1 MMMNSEH
8 DTTDQT
14 DINATVDAAAIAP
27 SDSVLPAQEQAPTI
41 EIVHNAEDGTLVYG
55 TSRGDGTNTIL
66 KSCGFRWFRTLG
78 LWGIPS
84 SRDKQPNMF
93 KISRAAKAL
102 RQAGHQVSER
112 IDTAHRSVELAEAD
126 RAQRQEDRAQALSDK
141 ADRKRINA
149 EAAWDKERHA
159 TSLLA
164 PAGQPIYINTSGG
177 RRLLRNVE
185 RAHAATRSAIA
196 AEDTAKSA
204 ADKAEAA
211 ARTTTHRYSPVTVKN
226 RIDRLEADQRRD
238 QRILDGHRRVVA
250 RTANTEYV
258 DEFPPATGE
267 YRERVAARLAQT
279 VDQIAY
285 WKGVYAELQ
294 AEGLANTYSRETV
307 SKGDQVKYR
316 GRWYTVVRANPKT
329 VSVHLF
335 EGASFTN
342 TIGYHELSGHRPA
355 GESPQ
360 PLEAP

>member
-1 MMMNSEH
+1 MMMNNEH
-8 DTTDQT
+8 NTTAQT

-27 SDSVLPAQEQAPTI
+27 SGSVLPAQEQAPTI

-112 IDTAHRSVELAEAD
+112 IDTAHRPIELAEAD

-141 ADRKRINA
+141 ADRKA
-149 EAAWDKERHA
+149 QAADAAWEAEERA
-159 TSLLA
+159 VAAL
-164 PAGQPIYINTSGG
+164 PPGGEPIKIGHHSE
-177 RRLLRNVE
+177 RRHRRAIE
-185 RAHAATRSAIA
+185 RAHEATRRAIDA
-196 AEDTAKSA
+196 TDTAKNA
-204 ADKAEAA
+204 AHRADAA
-211 ARTTTHRYSPVTVKN
+211 AHTTTHRYSPVTVKN

>member
-1 MMMNSEH
+1 MMMNNEH
-8 DTTDQT
+8 NTTPQA
-14 DINATVDAAAIAP
+14 DINTTADAAPIAP
-27 SDSVLPAQEQAPTI
+27 SDSALPAQAQTLTI

-66 KSCGFRWFRTLG
+66 KACGFRWFRTLG

-93 KISRAAKAL
+93 KISRATKAL
-102 RQAGHQVSER
+102 RQAGHHVTER
-112 IDTAHRSVELAEAD
+112 IDTTHRPAELAEAD

-141 ADRKRINA
+141 ADRKAQAADAAWEA
-149 EAAWDKERHA
+149 EARAVAALPPGGEPIKIGHHSERRH
-159 TSLLA
+159 
-164 PAGQPIYINTSGG
+164 
-177 RRLLRNVE
+177 RRAIE
-185 RAHAATRSAIA
+185 RAHDATRRAIDA
-196 AEDTAKSA
+196 TDTAKNA
-204 ADKAEAA
+204 AHRADAA
-211 ARTTTHRYSPVTVKN
+211 AHTTTYRYSPVTVKN

-279 VDQIAY
+279 VDQIEY

-316 GRWYTVVRANPKT
+316 GRWYSVVRANPKT

>member
-1 MMMNSEH
+1 MMTNIEH
-8 DTTDQT
+8 HTTTQT
-14 DINATVDAAAIAP
+14 DINTAAEAVAISP
-27 SDSVLPAQEQAPTI
+27 SDSALPAQKQAPGI

-93 KISRAAKAL
+93 KISRAAEAL

-112 IDTAHRSVELAEAD
+112 IDTAHRSVEHAEAD

-141 ADRKRINA
+141 ADRKAQAADEAWQA
-149 EAAWDKERHA
+149 EARAVAALPPGGEPIKIGHHSERRH
-159 TSLLA
+159 
-164 PAGQPIYINTSGG
+164 
-177 RRLLRNVE
+177 RRAIE
-185 RAHAATRSAIA
+185 RAHDATRRAIDA
-196 AEDTAKSA
+196 TDTAKNA
-204 ADKAEAA
+204 AHRADAA
-211 ARTTTHRYSPVTVKN
+211 AHTTSHRYSPVTVKN
-226 RIDRLEADQRRD
+226 RIGRLEADQRRD

-258 DEFPPATGE
+258 DEFPAATGE

-279 VDQIAY
+279 VDQIEY
-285 WKGVYAELQ
+285 WRGVYAELQ

-307 SKGDQVKYR
+307 SKGDAVKYR
-316 GRWYTVVRANPKT
+316 SSWYRVVRANAKT

-342 TIGYHELSGHRPA
+342 TIGYHELSGHRRASELP
-355 GESPQ
+355 G
-360 PLEAP
+360 PLSEP

>member
-1 MMMNSEH
+1 MMMNNEH
-8 DTTDQT
+8 TSTTQT
-14 DINATVDAAAIAP
+14 DINATVDGAAIAP
-27 SDSVLPAQEQAPTI
+27 SDRALPALEQAPTI

-93 KISRAAKAL
+93 KISRAAEAL

-112 IDTAHRSVELAEAD
+112 IGTGHRSVELAEAD
-126 RAQRQEDRAQALSDK
+126 RAQRQEDRVEALGDKAERKAQA
-141 ADRKRINA
+141 ADAAWQA
-149 EAAWDKERHA
+149 EARAVAALPPGGEPIKIGHHSERRH
-159 TSLLA
+159 
-164 PAGQPIYINTSGG
+164 
-177 RRLLRNVE
+177 RRAIE
-185 RAHAATRSAIA
+185 RAHDATRRAIDA
-196 AEDTAKSA
+196 TDTAKNA
-204 ADKAEAA
+204 AHRADAA
-211 ARTTTHRYSPVTVKN
+211 AHTTSHRYSPVTVKN

-238 QRILDGHRRVVA
+238 QRVLDGHRRVVA

-258 DEFPPATGE
+258 DEFPPATGD

-279 VDQIAY
+279 LDQIEY

-294 AEGLANTYSRETV
+294 AEGRANTYSRETV
-307 SKGDQVKYR
+307 SKGAEVKYR
-316 GRWYTVVRANPKT
+316 SSWYAVVRANAKT
-329 VSVHLF
+329 VSVRLF

-355 GESPQ
+355 AESPQ